1 MCVFPTCFRL
11 LNNTSQA
18 LCFSPPLLVGTLM
31 PMWSVSILSTS
42 MGECLRCLPPLML
55 TGKDY
60 AELLPSPLV
69 LTMMSLSRATTSRWH
84 GIMRCIYRR
93 ECRSFLSKQGRSL
106 PGDTPCLCFCFH
118 RQIGMRPLPSL
129 SLPYTILTALPPLR
143 GMHFVH
149 ATLGDPGASR
159 GILLALLVLLTRDSM
174 SCLRTHLSVTLP
186 FKGLN
191 AEPFLLLVPV
201 ADKRIIARPFS
212 LTFDPSEKASS

>member
-1 MCVFPTCFRL
+1 
-11 LNNTSQA
+11 
-18 LCFSPPLLVGTLM
+18 M

-60 AELLPSPLV
+60 ADLLPSPLV

-129 SLPYTILTALPPLR
+129 RRRVGALKSPTPLR
-143 GMHFVH
+143 HSVDESFYHPVPCLQSIMC
-149 ATLGDPGASR
+149 R
-159 GILLALLVLLTRDSM
+159 RLALLTRQPVTG
-174 SCLRTHLSVTLP
+174 RKGAARIRPRLSAPILP
-186 FKGLN
+186 LSTRRE
-191 AEPFLLLVPV
+191 ALLVRISSKIQSLLSLKV
-201 ADKRIIARPFS
+201 AMTPISRWAPPYGPDPFS
-212 LTFDPSEKASS
+212 FWGRILLPS